1 MCAVSGLSR
10 FDPRV
15 NRTAKTPASPL
26 PQPEP
31 YCDALAMTQEKLQKR
46 LRWLALERIVLD
58 ERGAAADIIERNEFE
73 TVRLQRKLSFAHAGH
88 PQPSRVA

>member
-1 MCAVSGLSR
+1 MA
-10 FDPRV
+10 
-15 NRTAKTPASPL
+15 
-26 PQPEP
+26 
-31 YCDALAMTQEKLQKR
+31 QEKLQKR